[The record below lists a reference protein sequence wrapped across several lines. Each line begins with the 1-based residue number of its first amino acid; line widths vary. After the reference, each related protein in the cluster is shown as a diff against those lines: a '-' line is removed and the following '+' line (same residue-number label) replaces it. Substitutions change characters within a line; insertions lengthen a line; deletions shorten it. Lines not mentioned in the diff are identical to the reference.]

1 MDDEGRGMV
10 RDGEGWLVKM
20 GLQLG
25 GCSGSR
31 GLKKYKKKPP
41 LRVPPIIVK
50 LISVKYSFLV
60 LSKNPKKMYNY
71 VTQIKFF

>member
-31 GLKKYKKKPP
+31 GLKKYKKNCPCGFP
-41 LRVPPIIVK
+41 
-50 LISVKYSFLV
+50 
-60 LSKNPKKMYNY
+60 
-71 VTQIKFF
+71 Q

>member
-31 GLKKYKKKPP
+31 GLKKYFKKTALAGSPNNCK
-41 LRVPPIIVK
+41 IDQCKIQF
-50 LISVKYSFLV
+50 SCS
-60 LSKNPKKMYNY
+60 
-71 VTQIKFF
+71 Q